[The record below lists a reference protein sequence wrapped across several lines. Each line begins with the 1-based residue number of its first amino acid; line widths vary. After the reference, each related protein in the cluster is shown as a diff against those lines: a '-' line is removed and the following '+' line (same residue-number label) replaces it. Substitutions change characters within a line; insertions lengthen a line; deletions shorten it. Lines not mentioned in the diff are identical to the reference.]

1 MKLSKIKA
9 PPGRGGTYGE
19 SYLETEIRSGMTGKP
34 YIAIRTVRKNIP
46 AAARKFKN
54 GHKETRTGLVDSS
67 QTVIVYPEQIDA
79 LVKRLPLAKYR
90 IENGFTTAAP
100 NESNSL

>member
-54 GHKETRTGLVDSS
+54 
-67 QTVIVYPEQIDA
+67 
-79 LVKRLPLAKYR
+79 
-90 IENGFTTAAP
+90 
-100 NESNSL
+100 